1 MSLCVY
7 VMLIVLFRLRA
18 MLRAEEQRYLREMEA
33 GEETVLERQ
42 AKMRE
47 RAKFLKDKREEER
60 LQFVQEKY
68 DQQFRYGKQNYQCF
82 DYVSSALSNIDNLCD
97 LNYRK
102 KTLKLCLFFRNQ
114 CEELRSTLSKR
125 QQDEVCVERL
135 EQLRLKEE
143 IEREKKEHE
152 AMYAKLWEQD
162 M

>member
-1 MSLCVY
+1 
-7 VMLIVLFRLRA
+7 

-82 DYVSSALSNIDNLCD
+82 DCVSSAL
-97 LNYRK
+97 
-102 KTLKLCLFFRNQ
+102 
-114 CEELRSTLSKR
+114 
-125 QQDEVCVERL
+125 
-135 EQLRLKEE
+135 
-143 IEREKKEHE
+143 
-152 AMYAKLWEQD
+152 
-162 M
+162 